1 MSFACDRRVDD
12 RKQSAVI
19 DIAWSVSLALERP
32 MKMLPPPPADLSRRR
47 FVQGVAIGGAVVGFG
62 LLRPPNVWALTSPGR
77 PTVLSGTDF
86 SLDIAETPVNY
97 TGAPRM
103 ATTVNGGIPGPIL
116 RWKEGTTVTLRVTN
130 RLRVPTSIHWHG
142 IILPFQMDGVPGI
155 SFDGIAPGE
164 TFVYRFE
171 VRQTGTYWYHSHSRF
186 QEQNALYGPLVIEP
200 AGPERYPTD
209 RDYVVMLN
217 DWTDE
222 DPEHIYAKLKKQSDY
237 FNFAQPTVPDFFRD
251 VREKGLSQALA
262 MRKMWNEM
270 RMNPTD
276 LGDVSGYT
284 YTYLMNGAAPA
295 GNWTGIFK
303 PGEKVRLRFING
315 SASTIFDVRIPG
327 LKMTVISAD
336 GQDIAPVSVD
346 EFRISVAETYDVIVE
361 PQDTRAYTLF
371 AQSIDRTGYARG
383 TLAPREGRQ
392 ADVPAMDPRVWL
404 SMEDMMGAMPMGP
417 MGHGGGHTADAM
429 PGMDVGGMHGMA
441 MPGMGNLTPGGQPMV
456 RHARTEYGPGVDM
469 HVDMP
474 RTNLDD
480 PGIGLRDNGRRV
492 LTYADLHTI
501 GGPIDAREPS
511 REIELHLTG
520 NMERFIWSFDGV
532 KFSDAKP
539 VHFNSGER
547 LRIVL
552 VNDTMM
558 NHPIHLH
565 GMWSE
570 LENPEGQFQ
579 VRKHTINVQPAQRI
593 TYAVSADNP
602 GRWAYHCHLLYHM
615 EAGMFREVVVS

>member
-1 MSFACDRRVDD
+1 M
-12 RKQSAVI
+12 
-19 DIAWSVSLALERP
+19 
-32 MKMLPPPPADLSRRR
+32 
-47 FVQGVAIGGAVVGFG
+47 
-62 LLRPPNVWALTSPGR
+62 
-77 PTVLSGTDF
+77 LSGTDF
-86 SLDIAETPVNY
+86 SLEIAETPVNF
-97 TGAPRM
+97 TGVTRPAV
-103 ATTVNGGIPGPIL
+103 TINGGIPGPLL
-116 RWKEGTTVTLRVTN
+116 RWKEGTTVTLRVAN
-130 RLRVPTSIHWHG
+130 RLRTPTSIHWHG
-142 IILPFQMDGVPGI
+142 IIVPFHMDGVPGI

-164 TFVYRFE
+164 TFVYEFK
-171 VRQTGTYWYHSHSRF
+171 VRQSGTYWYHSHNRF
-186 QEQNALYGPLVIEP
+186 QEQVGHYGALVIEP
-200 AGPERYPTD
+200 AAPDRNPTD
-209 RDYVVMLN
+209 RDYVIMLN

-237 FNFAQPTVPDFFRD
+237 YNFAKPTAGDFLRD
-251 VREKGLSQALA
+251 VSSKGLSQALA
-262 MRKMWNEM
+262 LRKMWNEM

-276 LGDVSGYT
+276 LSDVSGYT
-284 YTYLMNGAAPA
+284 YTYLMNGATPA
-295 GNWTGIFK
+295 GNWSGSFR
-303 PGEKVRLRFING
+303 PGEKIRLRFING
-315 SASTIFDVRIPG
+315 SSSTIFDVRIPG

-336 GQDIAPVSVD
+336 GQDVEPVSID

-361 PQDTRAYTLF
+361 PQDERAYTVF

-383 TLAPREGRQ
+383 TLAPRLSME
-392 ADVPAMDPRVWL
+392 ADVPAMDPRPWL
-404 SMEDMMGAMPMGP
+404 RMQDMMGAMAMGDMP
-417 MGHGGGHTADAM
+417 GMQGSDDGMKASATGGHDAMAGMHHGAM
-429 PGMDVGGMHGMA
+429 PGMAMGGA
-441 MPGMGNLTPGGQPMV
+441 PEV
-456 RHARTEYGPGVDM
+456 RHARTEYSPGVDM

-492 LTYADLHTI
+492 LTYADLHTL
-501 GGPIDAREPS
+501 GGSEDMREPG

-520 NMERFIWSFDGV
+520 NMERFMWSFDGV

-565 GMWSE
+565 GMFSE
-570 LENPEGQFQ
+570 LENPQGQFQ

-593 TYAVSADNP
+593 TYAVTADNP

>member
-1 MSFACDRRVDD
+1 MNSF
-12 RKQSAVI
+12 S
-19 DIAWSVSLALERP
+19 
-32 MKMLPPPPADLSRRR
+32 PPPADLSRRR
-47 FVQGVAIGGAVVGFG
+47 FVQGVAIGGAVAGLG
-62 LLRPPNVWALTSPGR
+62 LLRPSNVWALTNPGH
-77 PTVLSGTDF
+77 PTVLSGTEF
-86 SLDIAETPVNY
+86 ALDIAETPVNY
-97 TGAPRM
+97 TGATRL

-116 RWKEGTTVTLRVTN
+116 RWKEGTTVNLRVTN

-142 IILPFQMDGVPGI
+142 IILPFQEDGVPGI

-164 TFVYRFE
+164 TFLYQFK
-171 VRQTGTYWYHSHSRF
+171 VRQSGTYWYHSHSGF
-186 QEQNALYGPLVIEP
+186 QEQTGLYGPLVIEP
-200 AGPERYPTD
+200 AGPDRHPTD

-222 DPEHIYAKLKKQSDY
+222 NPERIFAKLKKQSDY
-237 FNFAQPTVPDFFRD
+237 YNFAQPTVPDFFRD

-276 LGDVSGYT
+276 FGDVSGYT

-303 PGEKVRLRFING
+303 PGEKLRLRFING
-315 SASTIFDVRIPG
+315 SAQTIFDVRIPG

-336 GQDIAPVSVD
+336 GQDIEPVSVD

-361 PQDTRAYTLF
+361 PQEERAYTLF
-371 AQSIDRTGYARG
+371 AQSIDRSGYARG
-383 TLAPREGRQ
+383 TLAPRAGME
-392 ADVPAMDPRVWL
+392 AEVPKPDPIQWLAMD
-404 SMEDMMGAMPMGP
+404 DMMGAMAMGGS
-417 MGHGGGHTADAM
+417 GHGSMQGMSGMSGMQGMAGMDHGAM
-429 PGMDVGGMHGMA
+429 PGMTDPAPPV
-441 MPGMGNLTPGGQPMV
+441 V

-501 GGPIDAREPS
+501 GGPIDAREPT

-570 LENPEGQFQ
+570 MENPQGQFQ